1 MRIFVT
7 GATGFVGS
15 AVVDELLAAGHKVL
29 GLARDG
35 AKADALKRKGADVLH
50 GDLSDLA
57 RLADGARDCDAVI
70 HTAFN
75 HDFSRFAENCELDA
89 RAIGAMGQAL
99 DGTTR
104 PLVAT
109 AGVAMLASQ
118 GAVATEQDAPIP
130 PSEAYPRRSEAAI
143 AALAARGIR
152 ASAVRL
158 APSVH
163 GPGDHGFV
171 PQLVQVAR
179 ETGVSAYV
187 GGGLNRWPAVH
198 RLDAARMYRLAIE
211 ADAIDGRFHAV
222 AEEGIPLR
230 DIATLIGHHLGVPV
244 VDISPNEAR
253 EHFGWL
259 AGFAS
264 MDAPASSTWTR
275 QRLGWHPRQ
284 PSLLDDIEH
293 AGYFDA

>member
-29 GLARDG
+29 GLARNG
-35 AKADALKRKGADVLH
+35 EKADALKHRGADVLH

-57 RLADGARDCDAVI
+57 CLAEGAGDCDAVI

-75 HDFSRFAENCELDA
+75 HDFSRFAENCEMDA
-89 RAIGAMGQAL
+89 RAIEAMGQAL
-99 DGTTR
+99 DGTAR

-109 AGVAMLASQ
+109 AGVAMLASP
-118 GAVATEQDAPIP
+118 GPVATEQDAPIP
-130 PSEAYPRRSEAAI
+130 PSAAYPRRSEAAV

-179 ETGVSAYV
+179 EKGVSAYIR
-187 GGGLNRWPAVH
+187 GGLNRWSAVH
-198 RLDAARMYRLAIE
+198 RLDAARMFRLAVE
-211 ADAIDGRFHAV
+211 ANAIDARFHAV
-222 AEEGIPLR
+222 ADEGIPLR
-230 DIATLIGHHLGVPV
+230 DIAALIGRRLGVPV
-244 VDISPNEAR
+244 VDISPDEAR
-253 EHFGWL
+253 EHFGWF
-259 AGFAS
+259 AAFAS
-264 MDAPASSTWTR
+264 MDAPASSAWTR
-275 QRLGWHPRQ
+275 QCVGWSPDRPGLLGD
-284 PSLLDDIEH
+284 LEH